1 MKKRI
6 AFLIA
11 LTLLLLLLLPLAAEG
26 TSVSY
31 EDLKAS
37 MQSSNTTLRKAD
49 QQIIQSNLDVKD
61 AKAAYQ
67 PTIDLTLTGTYMP
80 NPPIDRI
87 TISANQLS
95 SILGLDTLGYTP
107 VGYYTLYDGM
117 ESTYYNAAIS
127 LTQPLFTWGKIPQS
141 VKLYQNIADIS
152 VIQREDTENQLT
164 AELKARLAAL
174 KYMDQ
179 ILVLLDETQDL
190 ADQLV
195 DAAQD
200 GFDNGM
206 LLKQDVAEARVSALE
221 VEVNRNE
228 IMQQYSSVLQ
238 GVRTLTADADL
249 VSADI
254 DFTIDEAEINAVA
267 SMDEDVLRQAA
278 ISGDS
283 APLRMLKKQ
292 TATYELKKS
301 IANRSMYWNP
311 DFALQITANYGGSRF
326 PGETNWSMKDDWG
339 LYITLAVKTTIW
351 DGGKKINEQKR
362 SDSQIQSSY
371 ADYDAAVEQL
381 AATAE
386 ENIASMNL
394 ALAKIDYLEL
404 KKESDESRLELL
416 EIQNEAGSVANTDVL
431 QQRIE
436 VKTTEMEIIQ
446 QKINLAQAVYTLE
459 YLARL

>member
-1 MKKRI
+1 MKR
-6 AFLIA
+6 AV
-11 LTLLLLLLLPLAAEG
+11 TVLLASVLLLLPLAAEG

-87 TISANQLS
+87 TLSADEIESQLG
-95 SILGLDTLGYTP
+95 IPGLSGLAQSGYI
-107 VGYYTLYDGM
+107 TLYDGM
-117 ESTYYNAAIS
+117 ETTYYNAAVS
-127 LTQPLFTWGKIPQS
+127 LTQPLFTWGKIPKS
-141 VKLYQNIADIS
+141 VQLYQNIADIS

-164 AELKARLAAL
+164 TELKARLAAL

-179 ILVLLDETQDL
+179 IFVLLDDTQDL
-190 ADQLV
+190 ANQLV

-206 LLKQDVAEARVSALE
+206 LLKQDVAEARISAME

-249 VSADI
+249 VSTDI

-267 SMDEDVLRQAA
+267 SMDEEVLRQAA

-292 TATYELKKS
+292 TAAYELKKS

-311 DFALQITANYGGSRF
+311 DFALQVTANYGGSRF
-326 PGETNWSMKDDWG
+326 PGEINWNRKDDWG
-339 LYITLAVKTTIW
+339 LYITLAIKTTLW
-351 DGGKKINEQKR
+351 DGGKKINEQNR
-362 SDSQIQSSY
+362 SESQIQSSY

-436 VKTTEMEIIQ
+436 VKKTEMEIIQ